1 MTTLP
6 PEGADTTRPS
16 PARLYDYYLGGKD
29 NYPAD
34 RHVGDS
40 LLEQIPELGSMARA
54 NRAWLRRVVGFM
66 ARQGI
71 DQFLDLGSGLP
82 AQDPTH
88 QVAQS
93 VHPDARVVYV
103 DHDPLAIAH
112 ANALLAT
119 DPERTTV
126 VGVDMRDPHA
136 VLDHPHTRR
145 LIDFDRPVG
154 LLFVAV
160 LHFLPDSVHPHQ
172 IVRTYRDA
180 LEPGSCMAI
189 SHVDNETA
197 PERAALL
204 EQVYASTSA
213 AGQARGRA
221 EIEAFFDGTE
231 LVSPGLT
238 YVSDWRRELHDTSW
252 SPAQAWVL
260 GGVGRL

>member
-40 LLEQIPELGSMARA
+40 LLEQIPELRSMARA
-54 NRAWLRRVVGFM
+54 NRAWLLRVVGFM
-66 ARQGI
+66 ARQGV
-71 DQFLDLGSGLP
+71 DQFLDLGAWLR
-82 AQDPTH
+82 AQVPTH

-93 VHPDARVVYV
+93 VHAAARVVYV
-103 DHDPLAIAH
+103 DHDPVAGAH
-112 ANALLAT
+112 ANAMLANF
-119 DPERTTV
+119 PERTTV

-136 VLDHPHTRR
+136 VLDHPYTRR

-172 IVRTYRDA
+172 IVRTYRDP

-189 SHVDNETA
+189 SH
-197 PERAALL
+197 
-204 EQVYASTSA
+204 
-213 AGQARGRA
+213 
-221 EIEAFFDGTE
+221 
-231 LVSPGLT
+231 
-238 YVSDWRRELHDTSW
+238 LHT
-252 SPAQAWVL
+252 
-260 GGVGRL
+260 